1 MPQETNLNVSPYF
14 DDFDKDKKYYKVL
27 IKPESPVQ
35 AREINNLQSILQN
48 QIESLGDH
56 IFREGAKVIP
66 GQTSYNRYY
75 SAVELENSFS
85 GVDLETYL
93 TSIIGKKIIGSTSGV
108 EAVVD
113 NAITSSE
120 SDRNNVTI
128 YVNYLSASSVNN
140 STLTFL
146 DGENLLIQE
155 SIITSNIAFE
165 VGQAVAKTIS
175 MSCNSLASTF
185 TVSEGVYYLR
195 GHFVVVDTQTIILDQ
210 YNNNPTYKIGF
221 TIEEEIVT
229 SDIDSTLTDNAKGF
243 NNYAAPGADRF
254 KITAFLDKKEIGDVL
269 SDNFVEITRI
279 ENGVIRNNPNDPLY
293 NIIEEKFAKRTYDE
307 SGDYYIRRFDVSCEE
322 SLNDRIGNNG
332 IFLDGTKTYQGN
344 TPSDDLAIYK
354 ISPGKAYVRGYEV
367 EINAPTFLDIEKP
380 RTTKVIGN
388 QSLIYSTGTTLSLNN
403 VYGTPEIGIG
413 NTFTLSLR
421 DSRIGIGLSA
431 ASGEEIGLARVYDYA
446 LESGSYQSVLATNVW
461 DLTLYDIQPYTK
473 ITLNQPATI
482 STPAYFVG
490 NSSGA
495 TGYLKTSISNSSNV
509 VLYNVS
515 GKFVENESFTI
526 NNITNSRI
534 GTAVTS
540 YSISDVKSV
549 YGSSTY
555 GPFNGDVVQTDFLS
569 VGICSITAEAA
580 NESTITINGL
590 NYINSFNK
598 NDLVRFSLPTQGTL
612 PFVAKVK
619 SFNNTS
625 QATNLIVTGITTVS
639 GVYDGKLPS
648 SATTLTDLTLIKTN
662 TGSGNQTK
670 LYTPLS
676 RQNVRNVDL
685 SESNLIIRKQYKVNI
700 TSNSTNTLTAGDNYS
715 FLPFDEERY
724 SLIRSN
730 GVIDPLTSD
739 KFNISS
745 DGKQLT
751 INGLGS
757 NDTNSVLI
765 TTQRKINVTTK
776 VKQKQR
782 VNSIV
787 IDKSSLPS
795 SGIGT
800 TTRNDKLIYGNYP
813 YGTRVQDTEISLNV
827 PDVIV
832 VHGIFES
839 QNLEEP
845 TAPKMVLANI
855 SPTNNTSSI
864 LIGEQFI
871 GQTSGSVAICVD
883 IVDSDEIHFIY
894 KNNTVFQTGEIVTF
908 KESQLTAKVSQ
919 ITSISK
925 NITNSYLFDNGQRE
939 SYYDYSKIIRRSGAL
954 EPQSKIIVYFDN
966 LTYSNQDTGDITTA
980 TSYIT
985 FDYKKDIQ
993 SHNNIRNTDIIDIR
1007 PRVDNYTVQLNARSP
1022 FEFEGRK
1029 FTQTGN
1035 SSTNILASD
1044 EELILNF
1051 DYYQPRIDRIFLN
1064 KEGNF
1069 IVQKGTPADEP
1080 ALPQSVDDSIE
1091 IAKVFLP
1098 AYLYDTSKASVTQ
1111 YEYKRYQMSDI
1122 SKLETRIK
1130 NLEAYTTLS
1139 LLETETSNL
1148 FIPDATN
1155 PGLNRFKS
1163 GFFVDNFKTLTAQDE
1178 SVGIRNAVDPK
1189 NGGMRPS
1196 HYTSSI
1202 PLVIGT
1208 KELLGVGSTTN
1219 IDYSNINTS
1228 DILGDNIQKTGDIIT
1243 LKYDSIKWLEQPFAT
1258 RVENVQPFILSF
1270 WEGTLSLNPSSDIWV
1285 DTVRLNPKTIQVEG
1299 DYLATLNRM
1308 VASNGINVQ
1317 TGIGPTIWGSWSLLG
1332 YGNPR
1337 WVRSSGF
1344 TNGIPS
1350 VFQGR
1355 NVLGPARWS
1364 GHSVDSVNSGIIP
1377 TAGLYVEA
1385 RDSFSSRTGSQ
1396 MIVSEIFDTKSLG
1409 DSVVAV
1415 DILPNMRSRNIE
1427 FRCSGMQKGIQVYP
1441 FFEGINV
1448 SRYCFPKLLEITMTS
1463 GTFIVGETVRIKT
1476 TANNIEGYFRIA
1488 QPNHKNGGFNSPS
1501 EFYSTEPY
1509 RNTLL
1514 PTSYSSTSTILN
1526 VDTGSLALKSQGNYY
1541 GKVQNGF
1548 ILIGESSGA
1557 EATVSELRLITDNNG
1572 EIVGSF
1578 YIPDPNIPE
1587 NPVFSTGTKIF
1598 KLTSNVTNTPIKG
1611 SPLSAA
1617 ESKFFAEGKRQSIQ
1631 EKVLSVRNASVT
1643 TRTFT
1648 ETKSEEVFTGLYIDP
1663 LAQSFSCDEPTGV
1676 YLTQVDVY
1684 FESKDAS
1691 IPVRCQIRTMEL
1703 GTPTQTILPFSEIS
1717 LNPDDVNISSDG
1729 SVPTT
1734 FKFNSPVYIEPGQ
1747 ENAFVLLSNSTSY
1760 RVWISRLGERDAISK
1775 KIVETQPTLGSLFK
1789 SQNASTWTP
1798 SQFEDLK
1805 FTLYRAEFSATSG
1818 YVNFYNPDLNEA
1830 NSQIPTLTNNPL
1842 DLISRKIRLGLAT
1855 TITESDNN
1863 FVYGQT
1869 VYQPSTNAQGIYIS
1883 KVGLATGG
1891 TSNGGLTITSA
1902 GIGYTPSV
1910 GTFTYNNIS
1919 LSPITGS
1926 GRNATANITIANGVA
1941 IGATVVNSGSG
1952 YQVGDVLTATQI
1964 GSNSLGRNLRIS
1976 IGNVTQFNEIILD
1989 NVQGNFVTGV
1999 GVGNSLYYYNSSG
2012 ISTQINFATGGNV
2025 TITPPIRVEEDG
2037 LHFRVKHSNH
2047 GMHSKL
2053 NYVVVKNIK
2062 ADTPIATITAPI
2074 SNTSTT
2080 SIPVNNSTIFES
2092 FEGQLVSTN
2101 NPGYIIINDEIIKY
2115 TSVTSGLLNNIT
2127 RGIDSTLPIT
2137 HSINSEIQKYELNGV
2152 SLLRINRTHKLEDS
2166 TVSNPIGLDYYTIR
2180 LSQLSETIGSK
2191 NIIDRTGLGLYPA
2204 LYFNTNKSAGGNV
2217 VRASQNMPYE
2227 LITPIFESFIP
2238 NNTSI
2243 GAKLRSVSG
2252 TSISGNENSFEDK
2265 GYFDITLGEYNYL
2278 DNPRII
2284 AAKVNETN
2292 NLTELPGSKSLNI
2305 ITTLTTADSRISPC
2319 IDLTR
2324 VSVITTSNRINKIVD
2339 NYVGDNRVNSLNRDQ
2354 NAFIYV
2360 SKPHRLEFPASS
2372 IKLYVSADVNNYSD
2386 VRALYS
2392 IDSEEN
2398 PNPIFE
2404 LFPGY
2409 SNIDSLGNTVNN
2421 SLNDGTPDRFTQT
2434 NNTLSFEAQNY
2445 REYEFTSN
2453 NLPPFRYFRVKLI
2466 FTSTNQAYVPKVKD
2480 IRTIALA

>member
-1 MPQETNLNVSPYF
+1 
-14 DDFDKDKKYYKVL
+14 
-27 IKPESPVQ
+27 
-35 AREINNLQSILQN
+35 
-48 QIESLGDH
+48 
-56 IFREGAKVIP
+56 
-66 GQTSYNRYY
+66 
-75 SAVELENSFS
+75 
-85 GVDLETYL
+85 
-93 TSIIGKKIIGSTSGV
+93 
-108 EAVVD
+108 
-113 NAITSSE
+113 
-120 SDRNNVTI
+120 
-128 YVNYLSASSVNN
+128 
-140 STLTFL
+140 
-146 DGENLLIQE
+146 
-155 SIITSNIAFE
+155 
-165 VGQAVAKTIS
+165 
-175 MSCNSLASTF
+175 
-185 TVSEGVYYLR
+185 
-195 GHFVVVDTQTIILDQ
+195 
-210 YNNNPTYKIGF
+210 
-221 TIEEEIVT
+221 
-229 SDIDSTLTDNAKGF
+229 
-243 NNYAAPGADRF
+243 
-254 KITAFLDKKEIGDVL
+254 
-269 SDNFVEITRI
+269 
-279 ENGVIRNNPNDPLY
+279 
-293 NIIEEKFAKRTYDE
+293 
-307 SGDYYIRRFDVSCEE
+307 
-322 SLNDRIGNNG
+322 
-332 IFLDGTKTYQGN
+332 
-344 TPSDDLAIYK
+344 
-354 ISPGKAYVRGYEV
+354 
-367 EINAPTFLDIEKP
+367 
-380 RTTKVIGN
+380 
-388 QSLIYSTGTTLSLNN
+388 
-403 VYGTPEIGIG
+403 
-413 NTFTLSLR
+413 
-421 DSRIGIGLSA
+421 
-431 ASGEEIGLARVYDYA
+431 
-446 LESGSYQSVLATNVW
+446 
-461 DLTLYDIQPYTK
+461 
-473 ITLNQPATI
+473 
-482 STPAYFVG
+482 
-490 NSSGA
+490 
-495 TGYLKTSISNSSNV
+495 
-509 VLYNVS
+509 
-515 GKFVENESFTI
+515 
-526 NNITNSRI
+526 
-534 GTAVTS
+534 
-540 YSISDVKSV
+540 
-549 YGSSTY
+549 
-555 GPFNGDVVQTDFLS
+555 
-569 VGICSITAEAA
+569 
-580 NESTITINGL
+580 
-590 NYINSFNK
+590 
-598 NDLVRFSLPTQGTL
+598 
-612 PFVAKVK
+612 
-619 SFNNTS
+619 
-625 QATNLIVTGITTVS
+625 
-639 GVYDGKLPS
+639 
-648 SATTLTDLTLIKTN
+648 
-662 TGSGNQTK
+662 
-670 LYTPLS
+670 
-676 RQNVRNVDL
+676 
-685 SESNLIIRKQYKVNI
+685 
-700 TSNSTNTLTAGDNYS
+700 
-715 FLPFDEERY
+715 
-724 SLIRSN
+724 
-730 GVIDPLTSD
+730 
-739 KFNISS
+739 
-745 DGKQLT
+745 
-751 INGLGS
+751 
-757 NDTNSVLI
+757 
-765 TTQRKINVTTK
+765 
-776 VKQKQR
+776 
-782 VNSIV
+782 
-787 IDKSSLPS
+787 
-795 SGIGT
+795 
-800 TTRNDKLIYGNYP
+800 
-813 YGTRVQDTEISLNV
+813 
-827 PDVIV
+827 
-832 VHGIFES
+832 
-839 QNLEEP
+839 
-845 TAPKMVLANI
+845 
-855 SPTNNTSSI
+855 
-864 LIGEQFI
+864 
-871 GQTSGSVAICVD
+871 
-883 IVDSDEIHFIY
+883 
-894 KNNTVFQTGEIVTF
+894 
-908 KESQLTAKVSQ
+908 
-919 ITSISK
+919 
-925 NITNSYLFDNGQRE
+925 
-939 SYYDYSKIIRRSGAL
+939 
-954 EPQSKIIVYFDN
+954 
-966 LTYSNQDTGDITTA
+966 
-980 TSYIT
+980 
-985 FDYKKDIQ
+985 
-993 SHNNIRNTDIIDIR
+993 
-1007 PRVDNYTVQLNARSP
+1007 
-1022 FEFEGRK
+1022 
-1029 FTQTGN
+1029 
-1035 SSTNILASD
+1035 
-1044 EELILNF
+1044 
-1051 DYYQPRIDRIFLN
+1051 
-1064 KEGNF
+1064 
-1069 IVQKGTPADEP
+1069 
-1080 ALPQSVDDSIE
+1080 
-1091 IAKVFLP
+1091 
-1098 AYLYDTSKASVTQ
+1098 
-1111 YEYKRYQMSDI
+1111 
-1122 SKLETRIK
+1122 
-1130 NLEAYTTLS
+1130 
-1139 LLETETSNL
+1139 
-1148 FIPDATN
+1148 
-1155 PGLNRFKS
+1155 
-1163 GFFVDNFKTLTAQDE
+1163 
-1178 SVGIRNAVDPK
+1178 
-1189 NGGMRPS
+1189 
-1196 HYTSSI
+1196 
-1202 PLVIGT
+1202 
-1208 KELLGVGSTTN
+1208 
-1219 IDYSNINTS
+1219 
-1228 DILGDNIQKTGDIIT
+1228 
-1243 LKYDSIKWLEQPFAT
+1243 
-1258 RVENVQPFILSF
+1258 
-1270 WEGTLSLNPSSDIWV
+1270 
-1285 DTVRLNPKTIQVEG
+1285 
-1299 DYLATLNRM
+1299 
-1308 VASNGINVQ
+1308 
-1317 TGIGPTIWGSWSLLG
+1317 
-1332 YGNPR
+1332 
-1337 WVRSSGF
+1337 
-1344 TNGIPS
+1344 
-1350 VFQGR
+1350 
-1355 NVLGPARWS
+1355 
-1364 GHSVDSVNSGIIP
+1364 
-1377 TAGLYVEA
+1377 
-1385 RDSFSSRTGSQ
+1385 

-1514 PTSYSSTSTILN
+1514 PSSYSSTSTILN

-1734 FKFNSPVYIEPGQ
+1734 FKFSSPVYIEPGQ

-1760 RVWISRLGERDAISK
+1760 RVWISRLGERDAITK

-1952 YQVGDVLTATQI
+1952 YQIGDVLTATQI

-1976 IGNVTQFNEIILD
+1976 IGNVTQFNEIVLD

-2012 ISTQINFATGGNV
+2012 ISTQINFVTGGNV

-2053 NYVVVKNIK
+2053 NYVIIKNVK
-2062 ADTPIATITAPI
+2062 ADTPIASITALI

-2101 NPGYIIINDEIIKY
+2101 NPGYIIINEEIIKY

-2204 LYFNTNKSAGGNV
+2204 LYFNTNKSSGGNV
-2217 VRASQNMPYE
+2217 ARASQNMPYE

-2386 VRALYS
+2386 IRALYS

-2398 PNPIFE
+2398 PNPVFE

-2409 SNIDSLGNTVNN
+2409 SNIDSLGNTVNS